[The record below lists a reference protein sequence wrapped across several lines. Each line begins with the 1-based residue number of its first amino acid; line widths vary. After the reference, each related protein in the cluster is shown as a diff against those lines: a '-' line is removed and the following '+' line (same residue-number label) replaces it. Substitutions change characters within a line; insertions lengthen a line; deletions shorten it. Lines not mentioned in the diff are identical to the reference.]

1 MINGILL
8 FSVFFLG
15 AGFQTW
21 FLNYILS
28 PWYLQSCQ
36 VDFSEVP
43 VEVDTAVL
51 LPHEVLHAISAG
63 SRDKD
68 CSLLLGFGNA

>member
-1 MINGILL
+1 MISGDFW
-8 FSVFFLG
+8 FSVFFG
-15 AGFQTW
+15 KRIPKW
-21 FLNYILS
+21 FLQITPY
-28 PWYLQSCQ
+28 PHGTPKSCQ
-36 VDFSEVP
+36 VEFSEVP

-68 CSLLLGFGNA
+68 CSLLFGKP